1 MTTGKGPIP
10 IREFVAL
17 EREARKALRQ
27 GDFASIDRI
36 NERMADVNARLDAH
50 DGKLYIRTLTAPT
63 EAPDHATD

>member
-1 MTTGKGPIP
+1 MTTDRQPMP

-36 NERMADVNARLDAH
+36 NERMADVNLRLEAH
-50 DGKLYIRTLTAPT
+50 DGKLYARILNLNS
-63 EAPDHATD
+63 EADHATD